1 MNCLRC
7 NTPNEEGAKFC
18 KNCGMDMTYTPSNE
32 DTDSKSSDKLLII
45 YLCITFFI
53 LVSAIAIEKL
63 VDDWY
68 QGSAKY
74 IRGSLW
80 VLSSLSMILIP
91 LSIKNKS
98 LKIIGLI
105 LTIIIAIYSTYSNV
119 VFMIN

>member
-32 DTDSKSSDKLLII
+32 NPNSTSSDTLLIT
-45 YLCITFFI
+45 YLCIAFFTFI
-53 LVSAIAIEKL
+53 SAFAIDKL
-63 VDDWY
+63 VDNPY
-68 QGSAKY
+68 EGSMKY

-80 VLSSLSMILIP
+80 ILSNLSMILIP
-91 LSIKNKS
+91 LSIKNKT

-105 LTIIIAIYSTYSNV
+105 LTIIVAIYWTYGHV
-119 VFMIN
+119 EFMIN